1 MVSRRKYRLCRS
13 WWDRGEPLGVF
24 SIGRGGVRA
33 GDGWELSLIAPK
45 LLLVRDRRK
54 LVSITVSVSLS
65 DAVEPSVADGVEGTV
80 FAQLLEFGH
89 DDRRMGT
96 RWARGLRWP

>member
-1 MVSRRKYRLCRS
+1 VSRRKYRLCRS
-13 WWDRGEPLGVF
+13 WWDRGEPLGVL
-24 SIGRGGVRA
+24 SIGRGGVGA
-33 GDGWELSLIAPK
+33 GDGSGLSLIAPK
-45 LLLVRDRRK
+45 SLLVHDRRK
-54 LVSITVSVSLS
+54 LAWVPVSVSLS

-80 FAQLLEFGH
+80 FTQLLEFGH